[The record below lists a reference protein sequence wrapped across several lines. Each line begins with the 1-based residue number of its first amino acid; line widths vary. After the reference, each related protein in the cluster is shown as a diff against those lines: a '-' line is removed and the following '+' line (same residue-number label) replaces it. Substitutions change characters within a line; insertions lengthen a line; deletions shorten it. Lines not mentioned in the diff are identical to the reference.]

1 MSSYPYCWR
10 FYERVVITDDV
21 CDLTMPLKLKMAVH
35 KAVIGVMMYESVTWA
50 LGTRFSWQSGNK
62 NVDSVDKGS

>member
-1 MSSYPYCWR
+1 
-10 FYERVVITDDV
+10 
-21 CDLTMPLKLKMAVH
+21 MPLKLKMAVH
-35 KAVIGVMMYESVTWA
+35 EAVIGVMMYESETWA